1 MSRSGTAA
9 FPVPEPADRCP
20 CRSGLGF
27 GECCAPLLA
36 GDATAPTAV
45 QLMRSRY
52 TAYVTGDVAYLL
64 ATWHPST
71 RPAAPELDP
80 DLAWRS
86 LEVMRTERGGPLDR
100 EGVVEFRA
108 RYAVGTE
115 RGVLHETSRFMRED
129 RWYYVDA
136 ID

>member
-1 MSRSGTAA
+1 MAHPDPAA
-9 FPVPEPADRCP
+9 FPLPAPADRCP
-20 CRSGLGF
+20 CRSGLPF
-27 GECCAPLLA
+27 GECCSPLLA

-52 TAYVTGDVAYLL
+52 TAHVTGDVRYLL

-71 RPAAPELDP
+71 RPAALELDP

-86 LEVMRTERGGPLDR
+86 LEVIRTERGGPLDR
-100 EGVVEFRA
+100 EGVVEFAA
-108 RYAVGTE
+108 RYAAGSE
-115 RGVLHETSRFMRED
+115 RGVLHETSRFVRED
-129 RWYYVDA
+129 RWRYVDA